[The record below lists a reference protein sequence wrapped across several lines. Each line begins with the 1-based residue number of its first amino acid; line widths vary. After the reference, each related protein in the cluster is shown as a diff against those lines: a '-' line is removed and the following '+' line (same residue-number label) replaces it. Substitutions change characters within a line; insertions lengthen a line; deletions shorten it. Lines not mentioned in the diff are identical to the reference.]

1 PRCRRRGGRCKME
14 ENQSGPVPTQKD
26 EDQDGDQ
33 GDTVD
38 ARPDRSDRFSF
49 FGNKKK
55 KNGQEQQPE
64 APVSNQCRIIHPT
77 FKYNMNYKKVGK
89 CIIINNK
96 NFEDQTEVGT
106 RSGTEQDAGALQ
118 KCFRNLG
125 FEVVVYNDQC
135 CDDMIKLLQQAAEE
149 NHSEAACFA
158 CIFLSHGKEGY
169 IYGTDG
175 FLEIKDLTTFFRG
188 DKCKTLIGKPKLF
201 FIQACRGSTFD
212 NGIQTDSGLA
222 DDTEV
227 TDANPKYKIPVEAD
241 FLLAYSTVSG
251 YYSWRNPGRGSWFVQ
266 SLCSILN
273 DHGKQLEIM
282 QILTRVN
289 YMVATSYESQ
299 SDDPRY
305 SEKKQIPCVVSMLTK
320 ELYF

>member
-1 PRCRRRGGRCKME
+1 ME

-38 ARPDRSDRFSF
+38 AKPDRSDRFSF

-96 NFEDQTEVGT
+96 NFEDQTEMGT
-106 RSGTEQDAGALQ
+106 RSGTDKDAGALH

-135 CDDMIKLLQQAAEE
+135 CDDMIKLLQQAADE
-149 NHSEAACFA
+149 NHSDAACFA
-158 CIFLSHGKEGY
+158 CIFLSHGIDGH

-175 FLEIKDLTTFFRG
+175 VLEIKDLTTFFRG

-222 DDTEV
+222 DDT
-227 TDANPKYKIPVEAD
+227 DANPKYKIPVEAD
-241 FLLAYSTVSG
+241 FLLAYSTVPVADARCFGGNEQMPDASE
-251 YYSWRNPGRGSWFVQ
+251 
-266 SLCSILN
+266 
-273 DHGKQLEIM
+273 GK
-282 QILTRVN
+282 
-289 YMVATSYESQ
+289 
-299 SDDPRY
+299 
-305 SEKKQIPCVVSMLTK
+305 
-320 ELYF
+320 